1 MRTASQNKNKESNR
15 NKGMNKRDAARIN
28 KQEQR
33 DFDTTKKILQKLYH
47 NHNTTFKKMPEFS
60 PSDMRYSVECK
71 SGNTYLYNVEI
82 KSRNQDMNR
91 YNTLPL
97 KVSKYQ
103 RLVADTKD
111 GERLLYIVLLND
123 VEYFIFDLDS
133 VDFTTIEKRK
143 WKIQLQE
150 YNEGGSDY
158 IEVPT
163 YFIPAELAV
172 NNGLIYK

>member
-1 MRTASQNKNKESNR
+1 
-15 NKGMNKRDAARIN
+15 
-28 KQEQR
+28 
-33 DFDTTKKILQKLYH
+33 
-47 NHNTTFKKMPEFS
+47 
-60 PSDMRYSVECK
+60 
-71 SGNTYLYNVEI
+71 
-82 KSRNQDMNR
+82 MNR

-111 GERLLYIVLLND
+111 GERLLYVVLLND
-123 VEYFIFDLDS
+123 YQYFIFDLDR

-150 YNEGGSDY
+150 FNEGGSDY

-163 YFIPAELAV
+163 YFIPAKLAV